1 MKKVW
6 KGFLMKITELFFT
19 MGSLVFNIKDYK
31 EQFWIFIMFNIL
43 KLSCMVKFL
52 QLKYWDNKNK
62 NQ

>member
-31 EQFWIFIMFNIL
+31 EQF
-43 KLSCMVKFL
+43 
-52 QLKYWDNKNK
+52 
-62 NQ
+62 